1 MKNKYNVYDVVLY
14 EYLQQDV
21 GVILET
27 YKSTNNKYE
36 YLVLICGRSVPI
48 IGKQVWIREE
58 EIKQALYQHNH
69 SEE

>member
-1 MKNKYNVYDVVLY
+1 MKNKYNVWDVVLY

-27 YKSTNNKYE
+27 YKITNNKYE